1 MSVNCVNL
9 KSSVLK
15 VLRFCVPAALGR
27 DWRTSPHF
35 LTFSGVVK
43 TSADL
48 FDMGLS
54 ENYGKK
60 PSLV

>member
-15 VLRFCVPAALGR
+15 VLRFCVPAGLGR

-35 LTFSGVVK
+35 LTFCGVVK

-54 ENYGKK
+54 ENYGKN